1 MNGGAHRRARI
12 VPVLNDSPTKEEVI
26 QIALLQKGRSRFTCG
41 KTPHLLSDR
50 AMKARARLQRK
61 YEATKAEK
69 ISHQYILK

>member
-26 QIALLQKGRSRFTCG
+26 QIALLQNGRSRFTCG
-41 KTPHLLSDR
+41 KTPNLLSDR

-61 YEATKAEK
+61 LAAKK
-69 ISHQYILK
+69 KDIC